1 MNIREIKNDLLN
13 DSYFEIEHDSGLTI
27 FVYPKAGYSSSYAIF
42 GTDYG
47 SVDADGIPNG
57 TAHFLEHKLFESDE
71 LDAFKRFAETGASAN
86 AYTTF
91 DRTCYLFSCGA
102 NFKQNLEIL
111 LDFVTHPY
119 FTQETVEKEQG
130 IIGQEIKMYED
141 DPMWRSLFNLLKA
154 AYSNHPVRV
163 DLAGTVES
171 IAEITADTL
180 YDCYNK
186 FYSLSNMALACVGN
200 TTVEEV
206 LEVADK
212 VLPGK
217 APKGE
222 PIKRSFDEPYEVKE
236 KYVEEKMSVAIP
248 QFALGF
254 KLAQGS
260 DTGARPEVRE
270 KIITAVVLDCILGST
285 TEFYNE
291 LLRDGYISPNFGA
304 EFFAGPGSK
313 LLLFMGDSRDPK
325 YVAEAIKKRLAEVR
339 ETGIPKEDFERTRKA
354 HYGLAVMDFNDVQG
368 IANML
373 VVSRF
378 EHASIYDDLEVYRT
392 LTLEEVNAYLKDRVD
407 VDNAS
412 LSVILPKE

>member
-1 MNIREIKNDLLN
+1 MNIREVKNDLLR
-13 DSYFEIEHDSGLTI
+13 DSYFEIEHDSGLRI
-27 FVYPKAGYSSSYAIF
+27 FVYPKEGYSSTFAIF

-71 LDAFKRFAETGASAN
+71 IDAFKRFAETGASAN

-91 DRTCYLFSCGA
+91 DRTCYLFNCGA
-102 NFKQNLEIL
+102 NFAENLGIL

-154 AYSNHPVRV
+154 AYKNHPVRV

-206 LEVADK
+206 LEVADR

-222 PIKRSFDEPYEVKE
+222 PIKRSFDEPYEICE

-291 LLRDGYISPNFGA
+291 LLRDGYISPGFGA

-313 LLLFMGDSRDPK
+313 LLLFMGDSKDPK
-325 YVAEAIKKRLAEVR
+325 YVAEAIKKQIAKVK

-354 HYGLAVMDFNDVQG
+354 HYGLAVMDFND
-368 IANML
+368 
-373 VVSRF
+373 
-378 EHASIYDDLEVYRT
+378 
-392 LTLEEVNAYLKDRVD
+392 
-407 VDNAS
+407 
-412 LSVILPKE
+412 